1 MKRLE
6 KESTSLFGKALGK
19 LNPQWEIK
27 EAIESGMLEICR

>member
-6 KESTSLFGKALGK
+6 RESISLFGRALGK

-27 EAIESGMLEICR
+27 EAV